1 MFVKKYNPY
10 GLKRGSGMP
19 IKYSSCPEEKEMLD
33 KEYEQFIKAP
43 ENVKHSDELLLR
55 KMIDDYEKKCKIS
68 GEGFKRSGE
77 GLKRSGEGLT
87 RSGGSIK
94 RSGEGILRS
103 GDGVLRSGDGLTVT
117 GGIYTGSTVGTSYV
131 GSGYK
136 KGGCKKGGCN
146 ECMLEKKP
154 PKGIGSDLKE
164 EMLKLYSK

>member
-1 MFVKKYNPY
+1 MLGKKYNPY
-10 GLKRGSGMP
+10 GLKRGSGMHV
-19 IKYSSCPEEKEMLD
+19 KYSSCPEEKEMLD

-68 GEGFKRSGE
+68 GEG
-77 GLKRSGEGLT
+77 LKRSGEGLT

-94 RSGEGILRS
+94 RSGEGI
-103 GDGVLRSGDGLTVT
+103 LRSGDGLTVT